1 MSTSNIIQSKQVIL
15 GNIYAYT
22 FMHAKRVNENEAI
35 NLKESKK
42 VYVGL
47 EGGKEHKMY

>member
-1 MSTSNIIQSKQVIL
+1 MSTSNIIQTKQVIL
-15 GNIYAYT
+15 GSIYTYT
-22 FMHAKRVNENEAI
+22 YMHAKRINENETI

-47 EGGKEHKMY
+47 EGGKE